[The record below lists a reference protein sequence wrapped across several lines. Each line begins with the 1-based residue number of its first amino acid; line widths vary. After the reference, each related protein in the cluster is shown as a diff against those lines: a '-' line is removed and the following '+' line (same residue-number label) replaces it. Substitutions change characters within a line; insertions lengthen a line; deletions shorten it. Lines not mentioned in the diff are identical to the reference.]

1 MSTKTSAR
9 PFPWVAVSAG
19 ALLAVVVVVALVRS
33 PALPSADD
41 PQTTKSVELLPLQG
55 ERGERGATEG
65 MGLRDPVPLY
75 LPTQMSAGHSEALSA
90 GRRLEPV
97 AAFRNY
103 PANLNF
109 PEAAL
114 RVDFPVAVPVPS
126 NATEAI
132 DADRGR
138 HAFQYF
144 GRRDLEVARP
154 VSRLG
159 FLEVARADDGVTVLA
174 AELPAVSGAPE
185 ADWGPVDMV
194 VAVNAAGLVGLP
206 VVTQSSGSA
215 RLDGWLPGYLAQSFR
230 IGQRLSPGIYRI
242 SLGP

>member
-1 MSTKTSAR
+1 M
-9 PFPWVAVSAG
+9 AVSAG
-19 ALLAVVVVVALVRS
+19 ALLAVVGLVALVRP

-41 PQTTKSVELLPLQG
+41 PETAKSVEVLPVQDA
-55 ERGERGATEG
+55 RGGPGLAEG
-65 MGLRDPVPLY
+65 MGLRNPVPLY
-75 LPTQMSAGHSEALSA
+75 LPTHMSAGQSEALSA
-90 GRRLEPV
+90 DRRLEPV

-109 PEAAL
+109 PETGL
-114 RVDFPVAVPVPS
+114 RVDFPAAVPVPS
-126 NATEAI
+126 NVMEAI

-144 GRRDLEVARP
+144 GRRDLEVVRP

-159 FLEVARADDGVTVLA
+159 FVEVARADDGVTVLV

-194 VAVNAAGLVGLP
+194 VAVNASGLVGLP